1 LVHWVRDI
9 DEQFPR
15 GILRSKPVNYGD
27 FGPLKPQPTRVQ
39 RGGLQLAMA
48 TCHGNIEVL
57 ELQKPRRHTAPAIL
71 CSRTVRIWSKNSA
84 SGTVLSTASGKFVG
98 TIAFCDSFNAA
109 ACEWQITHA
118 SHHANVILDM
128 FERTCPGW
136 CYTSSRH
143 VSLGE
148 GSERAIQEASCACR
162 ASYFAGSGEAS
173 RSLTTGL
180 LWLVGAGLE
189 SMQL

>member
-1 LVHWVRDI
+1 M
-9 DEQFPR
+9 QFPR

-27 FGPLKPQPTRVQ
+27 FGPLKPQATRVQ

-109 ACEWQITHA
+109 AQQPVNGRSHMQAIMRTSFWTCLKEHA
-118 SHHANVILDM
+118 QGGA
-128 FERTCPGW
+128 
-136 CYTSSRH
+136 YTSSRH